1 MAKLDLTRL
10 YRAFYTSPT
19 EPNVVDVPK
28 ANFLTIVG
36 RGAPG
41 GEVFQ
46 RKLEALYRVAY
57 AVKFKAKAA
66 GKDYVVCKLEGLW
79 WFDDPTAADVP
90 REEWNWKLMI
100 RQPEF
105 VTREMVEEAKLEVKA
120 KKKMAEAPEV
130 EFEAYEEGLSAQIM
144 HIGPYEDESATI
156 ARLHKFIRE
165 GGYEMRG
172 LHHEIYLTDIR
183 RAEPEKWRT
192 IVRQPIRR
200 GKEEAKHG

>member
-1 MAKLDLTRL
+1 MAKLDLTKL
-10 YRAFYTSPT
+10 HEEFYTSST
-19 EPNVVDVPK
+19 EPSIVDVPQ
-28 ANFLTIVG
+28 ANFLTILG

-41 GEVFQ
+41 DEVYQ
-46 RKLEALYRVAY
+46 RKLEALYGVAY

-66 GKDYVVCKLEGLW
+66 GNDYAVCKLEGLW

-105 VTREMVEEAKLEVKA
+105 VSHEMVVEAKLEVQA
-120 KKKMAEAPEV
+120 KKKMDEVLEV
-130 EFEAYEEGLSAQIM
+130 ELEAYDEGLSAQIM
-144 HIGPYEDESATI
+144 HIGPYEDEPATI

-183 RAEPEKWRT
+183 KAAPEKWRT
-192 IVRQPIRR
+192 IVRQPI
-200 GKEEAKHG
+200 AKA